1 MSTAR
6 PVMRTLQYPG
16 RSWWQLGA
24 AGVGDG
30 EKQMSLRDSLGGKMK
45 VWEPHPMPCS
55 CICSSEPTHCSEVS
69 FHILSGSF
77 PDMPGKVIQKPSK
90 CLWRWHDGEYSCQD
104 ERDLSI
110 IWTKGKDLV
119 DRERVKYQR
128 GEVSGGVRS
137 PRRRG
142 GVESRTQVKG

>member
-119 DRERVKYQR
+119 DRERVKISKR
-128 GEVSGGVRS
+128 RGKWWGEVPKKEGGC
-137 PRRRG
+137 G
-142 GVESRTQVKG
+142 I

>member
-77 PDMPGKVIQKPSK
+77 PDMPGQM
-90 CLWRWHDGEYSCQD
+90 
-104 ERDLSI
+104 I
-110 IWTKGKDLV
+110 I
-119 DRERVKYQR
+119 R
-128 GEVSGGVRS
+128 
-137 PRRRG
+137 PRG
-142 GVESRTQVKG
+142 GNESILSAEYWSPAVYQGFPCGSAGKKIPLQSGRPGFYPWIGKIPWQGERLRTPV